1 MIKEDIKYVDFN
13 GNEQVETA
21 YFNMNRLEASRI
33 QAHIGEDIQSYVKK
47 LVDSKD
53 VNKMLNFMDELILDS
68 YGQRSEDGKR
78 FIKNAE
84 LKKQFS
90 ESAAYATFFEGLLN
104 DPKKAEVF
112 GNGVASAPAQ
122 LSVVEGGN
130 NNA

>member
-33 QAHIGEDIQSYVKK
+33 QARIGGDIQSYVKK

-53 VNKMLNFMDELILDS
+53 VDKMLNFMDELILDS

-112 GNGVASAPAQ
+112 GKGVASAPAQ

>member
-78 FIKNAE
+78 FIKNTE

-90 ESAAYATFFEGLLN
+90 ESAAYATFFEGLLT

-112 GNGVASAPAQ
+112 GNGVASAPVQ

>member
-33 QAHIGEDIQSYVKK
+33 QARIGGDIQSYVKK

-53 VNKMLNFMDELILDS
+53 VDKMLNFMDELILDS

-130 NNA
+130 SNA